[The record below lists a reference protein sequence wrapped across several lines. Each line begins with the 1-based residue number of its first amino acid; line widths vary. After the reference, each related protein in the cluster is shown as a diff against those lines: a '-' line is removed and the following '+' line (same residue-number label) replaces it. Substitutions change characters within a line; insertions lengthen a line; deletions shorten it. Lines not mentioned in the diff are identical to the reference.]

1 GEKPEPR
8 REAPPG
14 DRHGD
19 PGRANRAAARR
30 TARRPR
36 RIRNSGGAT
45 RTARARRPPDH
56 PHRRAQNLARAG
68 IPEAPHRHAR
78 RPRHRRRPLR
88 GGAASSRG
96 APQLLADRDAG
107 RRSRVMRATGNILDV
122 NDLNAAYGESKV
134 LFDIAISVKPNEV
147 VACVGRNGAGKT
159 TLLKS
164 IVGFLKPVSGT
175 VVAGGE
181 NLVGL
186 TPYVVAGKGIK
197 YIPQDKKVFSDLT
210 VRENLEL
217 GSYASKDYGWDK
229 VYDYF
234 PKLKILLDR
243 KAGYL
248 SGGERQMLMVGR
260 AILGHPKLL
269 LVDEPTE
276 GLAPSI
282 VSHLK
287 DVFRDLAKTTA
298 LIIVEQN
305 LPMICAI
312 ADKIYALSEGRVM
325 AELTERDQIKPE
337 VCEKYL

>member
-1 GEKPEPR
+1 
-8 REAPPG
+8 
-14 DRHGD
+14 
-19 PGRANRAAARR
+19 
-30 TARRPR
+30 
-36 RIRNSGGAT
+36 
-45 RTARARRPPDH
+45 
-56 PHRRAQNLARAG
+56 
-68 IPEAPHRHAR
+68 
-78 RPRHRRRPLR
+78 
-88 GGAASSRG
+88 
-96 APQLLADRDAG
+96 
-107 RRSRVMRATGNILDV
+107 MRATGNILDV